1 MLAGPDGNLF
11 VVGDDDQSIYKFRS
25 ADSSIM
31 LDFPK
36 TFPKC
41 RTIYMD
47 TNYRSGTEVIK
58 YAGNLIRIN
67 KNRFEK
73 IFMVSE
79 EQVVSAIACNGPNE
93 EVDSILKDMNSL
105 RKQGVKY
112 TDMAVLY
119 RTNMENQL
127 LAGKLLKLKR
137 SVLYD
142 GGNKRLP

>member
-1 MLAGPDGNLF
+1 
-11 VVGDDDQSIYKFRS
+11 
-25 ADSSIM
+25 
-31 LDFPK
+31 
-36 TFPKC
+36 
-41 RTIYMD
+41 MD

-73 IFMVSE
+73 NFHGFRE
-79 EQVVSAIACNGPNE
+79 EQGAVSAIACNGPNE

-127 LAGKLLKLKR
+127 LAGKLLKLKVPFYTTEAIKLHISR
-137 SVLYD
+137 HYGILPSLMW
-142 GGNKRLP
+142 KRKKRGSAENLEQTVKILKSGTV